1 MKVLCPQNKNSEE
14 YWGKN
19 CLREQK
25 DWLKFVGW
33 DSDLYYFKY
42 QKRYNLILCSRLDDT
57 GHTHTYKKQP
67 RTKRNQ
73 EQKENER
80 KYTNCQC
87 LSPGD
92 EISDS

>member
-1 MKVLCPQNKNSEE
+1 MWDEIQTYITSNI
-14 YWGKN
+14 
-19 CLREQK
+19 RRDITQK
-25 DWLKFVGW
+25 
-33 DSDLYYFKY
+33 
-42 QKRYNLILCSRLDDT
+42 CSRLDDT

-67 RTKRNQ
+67 GARRNQ

-92 EISDS
+92 EISDI